1 MNSERAGCVRVLHS
15 TRERNRSPYCYDYDC
30 LSRGGSN
37 SLSLKEET
45 PLGQKKI
52 FPSQLVRS
60 SHYFTPESHSS
71 AEAKPPKKKKREF
84 QNGNFWN
91 INIRDQRVYISF
103 FFLPWGRKRCTIRR
117 GKRDRSGRGNSVW
130 KCPSATKPVEREKK
144 KRKNVKILEEICCCR
159 RQVLIRFGSLV
170 RNVTATWRRND
181 VWWFRPEFSLFS
193 FTLTTGSARVTAT
206 RAVST
211 AVYRSARADD
221 RHGPEIKNHGDTAN
235 STDLFRLL
243 CFPSLPISF
252 SFDFFK
258 SRILFFREIREMP
271 RWARR
276 VSVPLCVAHSGQNRK
291 KKRRM
296 RFSRIIFSSRC
307 VVVVWI
313 PCGQRMG
320 ETGSTS
326 KQTTRWRGMRSL
338 WCDNIIVAR
347 YSWSLF
353 YNPSWDSP
361 FFAIEWHSKM
371 ATPRPGVVGI
381 FPSAT
386 NSKRKA

>member
-1 MNSERAGCVRVLHS
+1 MSAETQQVRELQAVVIFISSSFEFRARGLCQSFTFHTRKESVSLLLWLRLLVPRGLKLSVFKRRNTSRPKNLSFS
-15 TRERNRSPYCYDYDC
+15 TGPFIPLFYTGESFECRSQTPEK
-30 LSRGGSN
+30 
-37 SLSLKEET
+37 KEERI
-45 PLGQKKI
+45 P
-52 FPSQLVRS
+52 
-60 SHYFTPESHSS
+60 
-71 AEAKPPKKKKREF
+71 KREF
-84 QNGNFWN
+84 LKHKHTRPKSIYFF
-91 INIRDQRVYISF
+91 F

-252 SFDFFK
+252 SFYFFK
-258 SRILFFREIREMP
+258 ILFSGNKRNAPLGEEGVCPIVCRAFRTE
-271 RWARR
+271 
-276 VSVPLCVAHSGQNRK
+276 
-291 KKRRM
+291 
-296 RFSRIIFSSRC
+296 
-307 VVVVWI
+307 
-313 PCGQRMG
+313 
-320 ETGSTS
+320 
-326 KQTTRWRGMRSL
+326 
-338 WCDNIIVAR
+338 
-347 YSWSLF
+347 
-353 YNPSWDSP
+353 
-361 FFAIEWHSKM
+361 
-371 ATPRPGVVGI
+371 
-381 FPSAT
+381 
-386 NSKRKA
+386 